1 MFHVVCRERSQKR
14 APASLNPS
22 RHSVLSVCQ
31 CSPPLPMVC
40 CVGEGEGRG
49 GVLTAYGVICCRL
62 GSLRARALCLC
73 YSTEVHQP
81 NSCGQVCVCVRMFCM
96 RRYTC
101 VDGGVAV
108 QDDAVFAAVLCS
120 EDDIAVA
127 ILRLLELEKAV
138 VEGAGATGLAACLT
152 GDLRQQLQGKK

>member
-1 MFHVVCRERSQKR
+1 MVSYAAGLAVSEPGHFAFATAQKFINQTAVVR
-14 APASLNPS
+14 
-22 RHSVLSVCQ
+22 
-31 CSPPLPMVC
+31 
-40 CVGEGEGRG
+40 
-49 GVLTAYGVICCRL
+49 
-62 GSLRARALCLC
+62 
-73 YSTEVHQP
+73 
-81 NSCGQVCVCVRMFCM
+81 CVCVRMFCM
-96 RRYTC
+96 RTHTC